1 MVVKLSYKKAKENGS
16 IVDYKSYME
25 MYDETGSRFS
35 LVKGSPKIINIEGT
49 YVELVD
55 LPLIVSDIHMKY
67 IVQRF
72 TYEFLPKI
80 KFVWDRDKN
89 GRVQ

>member
-1 MVVKLSYKKAKENGS
+1 MTVKLSYKKAKERGS
-16 IVDYKSYME
+16 IVDYKRYME
-25 MYDETGSRFS
+25 MYDEEGSRYS
-35 LVKGSPKIINIEGT
+35 LVKGVPKIINIEGT

-55 LPLIVSDIHMKY
+55 LPLIVSEVHMRF

-72 TYEFLPKI
+72 TYEFLPRI

>member
-1 MVVKLSYKKAKENGS
+1 MIIKLSYKKAKEHGS
-16 IVDYKSYME
+16 IVDYKNYME
-25 MYDETGSRFS
+25 MYDENGSRYG

-55 LPLIVSDIHMKY
+55 LPLIVADVHMKY
-67 IVQRF
+67 LVQRF
-72 TYEFLPKI
+72 MYDFLPKI
-80 KFVWDRDKN
+80 KFVWERDKN